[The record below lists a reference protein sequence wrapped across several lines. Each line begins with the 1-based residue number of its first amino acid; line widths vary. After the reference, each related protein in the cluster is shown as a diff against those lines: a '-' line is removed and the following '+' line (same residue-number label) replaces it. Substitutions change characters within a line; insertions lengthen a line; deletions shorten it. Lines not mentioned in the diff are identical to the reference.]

1 MIFYLDDGS
10 TFRASAAPGEFL
22 WGLGAVTVP
31 AEFTET
37 LDRAWTSYPGAKA
50 PD

>member
-1 MIFYLDDGS
+1 VIFHLDDGS
-10 TFRASAAPGEFL
+10 TFRASAAPGELL

-31 AEFTET
+31 AAFTET
-37 LDRAWTSYPGAKA
+37 LDRASTRDLGEEA